1 MRTNRKKRGIVPSG
15 HNMPASLLAGKRF
28 FQRMAARTSSSFRW
42 QTTSS
47 VVILWCRTGRKK
59 RGIVPNG
66 HNMPA
71 SPLAGKR
78 FFQRTTRRASSSF
91 RWQTTSNVVILW
103 CRTGRKKRDIVP
115 SGHNMPASLLA
126 GKRFFQCNDDVTRRH
141 YTRFPTPSSAPR
153 GPRFSPQAPRS
164 APSAGYTPVPSP
176 DPPPAR
182 AGPRS
187 PPRAP

>member
-1 MRTNRKKRGIVPSG
+1 MGTASGHPMVLYKPKEGRFCGHWTQEECSPHSGELPEDGPKDILMRTN
-15 HNMPASLLAGKRF
+15 
-28 FQRMAARTSSSFRW
+28 
-42 QTTSS
+42 
-47 VVILWCRTGRKK
+47 RKK

-91 RWQTTSNVVILW
+91 LWQTTSNVVILW

-187 PPRAP
+187 PPRAR